1 VLTLQGHAFTLGR
14 SKFSDHS
21 PIRFEPTAKVYV
33 NVQFGDRSQS
43 WLAQLDTG
51 AAWSVLAPDV
61 AQAVGVSV
69 ESGDPA
75 LLITPFGVKTGYLVR
90 TTFSLVADEGEP
102 LHAEGQ
108 FFISPDWPEG
118 LNFLGYSGLLEFIRF
133 ALDPQANHFYFG
145 PGV

>member
-1 VLTLQGHAFTLGR
+1 MLTLYGGTFTCGR
-14 SKFSDHS
+14 SRFSDSAPHWY
-21 PIRFEPTAKVYV
+21 EPTAKIFVRLRIGS
-33 NVQFGDRSQS
+33 VQQV
-43 WLAQLDTG
+43 LAQLDTG

-61 AQAVGVSV
+61 ADEACIPI

-75 LLITPFGVKTGYLVR
+75 LLSTRFGVKKGYLVR
-90 TTFSLVADEGEP
+90 TGFSLVADEGEP

-108 FFISPDWPEG
+108 FFICQDWPEG

-145 PGV
+145 PGI